1 MGNCKTSFYLQQ
13 WHARG
18 LFTRSAAGTLDDAG
32 HMWSGFAVVV
42 LIAVLGFPF
51 AITLWPLLDDVR
63 ADSSFRWRAKASY
76 KHSESCNCEMQT
88 LAMLGAGLGYS
99 VWLLCLD
106 LEQQM
111 LQSGSYPKCQV
122 SCIPSG
128 CVLCNE
134 WAKISNSLLRCI
146 IICNPFQWHDCN
158 HSYVVKAT
166 TSLWLLSIFISF
178 AIPIKPG

>member
-1 MGNCKTSFYLQQ
+1 
-13 WHARG
+13 
-18 LFTRSAAGTLDDAG
+18 
-32 HMWSGFAVVV
+32 MWSGFAVVV